1 MSNTLQARTPTKN
14 ASGEAPVRHWLL
26 SSHRDAFAVDSSPP
40 SRTNALQ
47 LKSPHSKGSQST
59 RQQRSR
65 LVKNDAVKSPAPS
78 DSICFF
84 ASGQHIDANGGEDDA
99 LGADTTAFAYPTE
112 RASQSFDE
120 DAASAQC
127 VSAVVAPQRET
138 EGCGPT
144 QREPQEQWHPTE
156 PSALRSASLLK
167 RAEAAVDAM
176 QTRSWSH
183 MWAHERAALLSCS
196 FHLPSPPP
204 SSEHAHDVS
213 GGIGAID
220 SATVPSA
227 GASKNAS
234 GQRMGDSLAVNMNDF
249 GTGCAL
255 APLPAAPCGP
265 LQARFFRSLKLLWQD
280 AREPHEAATAAHN
293 DRSSADTD
301 ENSNDANQSCGDA
314 RVLHEVVGP
323 YVYPPPAPHIMRK
336 NTTLQEKEDEKENSF
351 GGEDGAFS
359 DQRSRLD
366 TQKTAVVA
374 FEQCQADAS
383 LESLP
388 VPAVPV
394 VPQIDA
400 VLCAV
405 EELSTVAVTV
415 SPERS
420 RGSLASPPIPPCADC
435 GVESSVDAAPL
446 PHVDTA
452 NPSALQRGDPGVVG
466 GDDVRG
472 VEPHTPDA
480 VRGGPPRWLQ
490 SASPS
495 SQESG
500 KVINISSPAG
510 LPDSRKRVSP
520 LSGWLTSSSY
530 GCSDGGRT
538 LESRQARRPTL
549 FCDTDEENDGRG
561 CFVSRNLAKP
571 LEEGAQEAEN
581 PHCRLSAE
589 ECVGL
594 PGACL
599 CNTNSTVAS
608 GAVLLRYSTPKAR
621 PSHVQA
627 DKPCCSRKDDW
638 KSALEVSHALLAEYQ
653 RSVLTAFMTAR
664 KAAFLPSS
672 ALCRLAHV
680 NTQTHT
686 PASAAEEAPVAG
698 PAVSEVRLLFHLYRT
713 SPSESAAGV
722 LLETFFAMQ
731 LTRYVNWVHH
741 LQFEYLYVRM
751 VALRVVPMMEV
762 HERRLTCMRR
772 DLGIRDAIEMF
783 MLLAPRPH
791 TPTASTKH
799 RIFSSFRIALHAL
812 TGGGGGDARAK
823 AASAKRSGSCSARA
837 QHKSS
842 LSPVLLSAT
851 VCRLTAEEERRQ
863 QPPPRIEPLFA
874 SECCNATRPTTP
886 VIYVINADSI
896 GGRAT
901 CDAHA
906 AASPVAH
913 GGGAGY
919 AEVVYVAREAVGV
932 ANLSCKK
939 VERHH
944 GAPRP
949 PNETCSSYR
958 QRVGTSNGGGAAAL
972 TLSGLCLPK
981 LTRSAWRSISAVNK
995 TAEETA
1001 TAADDSGLRHMQRRG
1016 EDDCTRRNARSLSS
1030 SLSQQRR
1037 EHNRLK
1043 KGDIELPDGRLC
1055 AKERAQ
1061 PKKRHRTSPRQP
1073 TDADF
1078 VDLHNAEVLQR
1089 FVK

>member
-47 LKSPHSKGSQST
+47 LKPPHSKGSQST

-84 ASGQHIDANGGEDDA
+84 ASGQHIDANEREDDA
-99 LGADTTAFAYPTE
+99 LGADTTAFTYPPE

-120 DAASAQC
+120 DAAPAQC
-127 VSAVVAPQRET
+127 VSAVVASQRET

-144 QREPQEQWHPTE
+144 KREPQEQRHPTE
-156 PSALRSASLLK
+156 SSALRSASLLE
-167 RAEAAVDAM
+167 RAEAGVDAT
-176 QTRSWSH
+176 QTRGWSH
-183 MWAHERAALLSCS
+183 MWAHKRAVLLSCP

-204 SSEHAHDVS
+204 SGEHAHDVA
-213 GGIGAID
+213 GGIGAKD
-220 SATVPSA
+220 PAKVPSA
-227 GASKNAS
+227 VVLKNAS
-234 GQRMGDSLAVNMNDF
+234 GQRMGDHAAVNMNDL
-249 GTGCAL
+249 GTDCAL
-255 APLPAAPCGP
+255 ASLPAAPCGP

-280 AREPHEAATAAHN
+280 AREPHEAVTAADN

-301 ENSNDANQSCGDA
+301 ENCSDANQPCGDA

-323 YVYPPPAPHIMRK
+323 YVHPPPAPHIRE
-336 NTTLQEKEDEKENSF
+336 NTTLQEKEDEEENGV

-359 DQRSRLD
+359 GQRNRLD
-366 TQKTAVVA
+366 RQNTVVVA
-374 FEQCQADAS
+374 CEQSQADTS

-388 VPAVPV
+388 LPAVPV
-394 VPQIDA
+394 LPQINA

-405 EELSTVAVTV
+405 GELSTVAATV
-415 SPERS
+415 SPEGS

-435 GVESSVDAAPL
+435 GVESSVDGTPL

-452 NPSALQRGDPGVVG
+452 NPSALQSGGPGGVG
-466 GDDVRG
+466 GDGMRG

-480 VRGGPPRWLQ
+480 VRGGPPRRLQ

-495 SQESG
+495 LQESG

-520 LSGWLTSSSY
+520 LSGRGTSSSY
-530 GCSDGGRT
+530 GCSDGGST
-538 LESRQARRPTL
+538 LESRQARRPAL
-549 FCDTDEENDGRG
+549 SCDTDEEDDGHRS
-561 CFVSRNLAKP
+561 FVSRNLARP
-571 LEEGAQEAEN
+571 LEEGAQEAEK
-581 PHCRLSAE
+581 PHCRLAAA

-599 CNTNSTVAS
+599 CNSNPTVAS

-638 KSALEVSHALLAEYQ
+638 KSALEASHALLAEYQ
-653 RSVLTAFMTAR
+653 LSVLTAFMTAR
-664 KAAFLPSS
+664 KAAFLPSR

-680 NTQTHT
+680 NTRTHT
-686 PASAAEEAPVAG
+686 PASAAEEAPVVE

-713 SPSESAAGV
+713 SPSDSAADG
-722 LLETFFAMQ
+722 LFETFFAMQ

-741 LQFEYLYVRM
+741 LEFEYLYVRM
-751 VALRVVPMMEV
+751 VALRAVPMMEV
-762 HERRLTCMRR
+762 HERRLICMRR

-791 TPTASTKH
+791 TPTASTKR

-812 TGGGGGDARAK
+812 TGGGDGDARAK
-823 AASAKRSGSCSARA
+823 AASAKRSGSCSTRT

-842 LSPVLLSAT
+842 LSPALLSAT
-851 VCRLTAEEERRQ
+851 VCHLTAEEERRQ
-863 QPPPRIEPLFA
+863 HLPPRIEPLFA
-874 SECCNATRPTTP
+874 SECCNAARPTTP
-886 VIYVINADSI
+886 VIYVINAGSI

-901 CDAHA
+901 CDANA
-906 AASPVAH
+906 TASPVAH

-919 AEVVYVAREAVGV
+919 TEVLYAAREAVGV
-932 ANLSCKK
+932 ANLTCKK
-939 VERHH
+939 VERHC
-944 GAPRP
+944 GTPRP
-949 PNETCSSYR
+949 PNETCSSYS
-958 QRVGTSNGGGAAAL
+958 QRVGTSNDGGAAAS
-972 TLSGLCLPK
+972 TLSGLWLPK
-981 LTRSAWRSISAVNK
+981 LTRSAWCSISAVNK

-1001 TAADDSGLRHMQRRG
+1001 TSANDSGLSHMQRRG
-1016 EDDCTRRNARSLSS
+1016 EDDCTRRNTRSLPS

-1055 AKERAQ
+1055 AKERVQ
-1061 PKKRHRTSPRQP
+1061 PKKRHRTPQQQP

>member
-40 SRTNALQ
+40 PRTNALQ
-47 LKSPHSKGSQST
+47 LKSPRSKGSQST
-59 RQQRSR
+59 RQQRSW
-65 LVKNDAVKSPAPS
+65 LVKNDAVKSPAPF

-84 ASGQHIDANGGEDDA
+84 ASGQHIDANEGEDDV
-99 LGADTTAFAYPTE
+99 LGADTTAFAYPPE
-112 RASQSFDE
+112 RASQSSDE

-127 VSAVVAPQRET
+127 VSAVVVSQRET

-144 QREPQEQWHPTE
+144 QREPQEQRHPAE
-156 PSALRSASLLK
+156 SSVLRSASLLE
-167 RAEAAVDAM
+167 RAEAGVDAM
-176 QTRSWSH
+176 QTRGWSH
-183 MWAHERAALLSCS
+183 MWAHERAAFLSCS

-204 SSEHAHDVS
+204 SGEHAHDVA

-220 SATVPSA
+220 PATVPSA
-227 GASKNAS
+227 VALKNAS
-234 GQRMGDSLAVNMNDF
+234 GQRMGDSAAVNMNDF

-255 APLPAAPCGP
+255 ASLPAAPCGP

-280 AREPHEAATAAHN
+280 AREPHEAATAADN

-301 ENSNDANQSCGDA
+301 ENSSDANQPCGDA

-323 YVYPPPAPHIMRK
+323 YVHPPPAPHIMRK
-336 NTTLQEKEDEKENSF
+336 NTTLQEKEDEEENGV

-374 FEQCQADAS
+374 CEQNQVDAS

-388 VPAVPV
+388 VSAVPV
-394 VPQIDA
+394 LPQINA

-405 EELSTVAVTV
+405 EELSTVAATV
-415 SPERS
+415 APESS
-420 RGSLASPPIPPCADC
+420 RGSLASPPIPPCAGC
-435 GVESSVDAAPL
+435 GVENSVDATPL

-452 NPSALQRGDPGVVG
+452 NPSALQSGGSGGVG
-466 GDDVRG
+466 GDGMRG

-480 VRGGPPRWLQ
+480 VRGGPPRRLQ

-495 SQESG
+495 LQESR

-520 LSGWLTSSSY
+520 LSGRGTSSSY
-530 GCSDGGRT
+530 GCSDGGSI
-538 LESRQARRPTL
+538 LESRQARRSTL
-549 FCDTDEENDGRG
+549 FCDTDEEDDGRG
-561 CFVSRNLAKP
+561 SFVSRNLARP
-571 LEEGAQEAEN
+571 LEEDAQEAEK
-581 PHCRLSAE
+581 PHCRLSAAE
-589 ECVGL
+589 FVGV

-599 CNTNSTVAS
+599 CNSNSTVAS
-608 GAVLLRYSTPKAR
+608 GAVLLRYNTPKAR
-621 PSHVQA
+621 SSHVQA
-627 DKPCCSRKDDW
+627 DKPYCSRKDDW
-638 KSALEVSHALLAEYQ
+638 KSALEASHALLAEYQ

-680 NTQTHT
+680 NTRTHT

-698 PAVSEVRLLFHLYRT
+698 PTVSEVRLLFHLYRT
-713 SPSESAAGV
+713 SPSESAADG
-722 LLETFFAMQ
+722 LFETFFAMQ
-731 LTRYVNWVHH
+731 LTRYVNWVRH
-741 LQFEYLYVRM
+741 LQFECLYVRM
-751 VALRVVPMMEV
+751 VALRAVPMMEV

-783 MLLAPRPH
+783 VLLAPRPH
-791 TPTASTKH
+791 TPTASTKR
-799 RIFSSFRIALHAL
+799 RIVSSFRIALHAL

-823 AASAKRSGSCSARA
+823 TASAKRSGSCSART

-842 LSPVLLSAT
+842 LSPALHSAT
-851 VCRLTAEEERRQ
+851 VCQLTAEEERRQ
-863 QPPPRIEPLFA
+863 HLPPRIEPLFA
-874 SECCNATRPTTP
+874 SECCNAARPTTP
-886 VIYVINADSI
+886 VISVINAGSI

-901 CDAHA
+901 CDANA
-906 AASPVAH
+906 AASPAAH

-919 AEVVYVAREAVGV
+919 TEVLYAAREAVGV
-932 ANLSCKK
+932 ANLTYKK
-939 VERHH
+939 VERHR
-944 GAPRP
+944 GTPRP
-949 PNETCSSYR
+949 PSETCSSYR
-958 QRVGTSNGGGAAAL
+958 QRVGTSNDGSAAASP
-972 TLSGLCLPK
+972 LSGLWLPK
-981 LTRSAWRSISAVNK
+981 LTRSAWRSTSAVNK

-1001 TAADDSGLRHMQRRG
+1001 TAADDSGLSHMQRRG
-1016 EDDCTRRNARSLSS
+1016 DDFTRRNARSSPS

-1037 EHNRLK
+1037 EHNRRK
-1043 KGDIELPDGRLC
+1043 KGDIEMPDGRLC
-1055 AKERAQ
+1055 AKERVQ
-1061 PKKRHRTSPRQP
+1061 PKKRHRTPPQQP